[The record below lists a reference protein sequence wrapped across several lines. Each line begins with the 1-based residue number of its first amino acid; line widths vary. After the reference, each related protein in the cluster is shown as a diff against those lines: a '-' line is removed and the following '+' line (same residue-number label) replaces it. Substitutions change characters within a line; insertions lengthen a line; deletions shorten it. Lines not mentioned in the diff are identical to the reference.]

1 MTKKATL
8 YGIGVGPGDPG
19 LLTVKAVDVLQD
31 VGVVFAAS
39 SPKNNYSRALNVV
52 KDILVP
58 SVSVRNL
65 AFPMTK
71 DKEELEASWQK
82 NAKEVIA
89 CLKGGDDAAFL
100 TLGDP
105 LTYSTYGYLINYIKK
120 LAPDTNIVTIPGISA
135 HNAASAR
142 LNIPLVEGKESL
154 LVVSGVEELDRIKEL
169 CRTADNLVIL
179 KPYRRFEE
187 ILAILKETKP
197 LASPV
202 LISHLG
208 QEDERIEMEPALLK
222 GQKIPY
228 LSLLIVKNDSYS
240 NRLENLRE
248 MGLAALSQS
257 KVEEELDNIDNIDRP
272 LKQVV
277 C

>member
-19 LLTVKAVDVLQD
+19 LLTVKAVDVLHN
-31 VGVVFAAS
+31 VKVVFAAG

-52 KDILVP
+52 KDILTP
-58 SVSVRNL
+58 SVSVRHL
-65 AFPMTK
+65 LFPMTK
-71 DKEELEASWQK
+71 DRLELQASWQK

-89 CLKGGDDAAFL
+89 CLKSGEDAAFL

-105 LTYSTYGYLINYIKK
+105 LTYSTYGYLLNNIKE

-154 LVVSGVEELDRIKEL
+154 LVVSGVEELERVKEL
-169 CRTADNLVIL
+169 CRISDNLVIL
-179 KPYRRFEE
+179 KPYRRFDE

-197 LASPV
+197 WASPV

-208 QEDERIEMEPALLK
+208 QEDERIELEPYLLK

-240 NRLENLRE
+240 NTLENLRE
-248 MGLAALSQS
+248 VGLAAYAR
-257 KVEEELDNIDNIDRP
+257 KRNEEKIDASF
-272 LKQVV
+272 KQVN